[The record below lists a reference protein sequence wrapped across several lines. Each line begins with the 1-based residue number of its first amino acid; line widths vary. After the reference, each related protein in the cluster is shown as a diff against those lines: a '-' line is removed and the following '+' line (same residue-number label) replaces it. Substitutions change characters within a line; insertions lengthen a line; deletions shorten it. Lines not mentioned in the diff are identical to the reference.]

1 MSGSRIKK
9 SSVNA
14 ATAVLQNLLTIF
26 LTFVSRMIFVQ
37 ILDADYLGINGLFSN
52 VLNVL
57 ALADLGM
64 GTAMMYSLYK
74 PIAQNDQMAICALI
88 AFFKKVYLCIAFAVL
103 LIGMALIPALPLVIN
118 LDTPVEN
125 LELYY
130 FLALAN
136 VVSSYLFVYRTILAT
151 ADQKGYV
158 LSKYV
163 ILFKILLFAAQT
175 IVLLVFRNYL
185 LYLVAELIMNFLC
198 NLVQNAA
205 VVRMYPYL
213 KNTAPKLE
221 ASQKMKI
228 GKDVKSLFIYKVCG
242 TIQGNTDN
250 ILISVI
256 SGTVK
261 VGYYSNYLIIIN
273 AITSLITVAFTSV
286 KASVGNLIACEKSSK
301 GGEEQVYWIL
311 EFINYWLV
319 GFSSV
324 CLFCLFQDCIR
335 IFFGAEFVLSMPVL
349 LAIVINFYSINICQA
364 IWIFRET
371 TGLFHETKY
380 IPLATAILN
389 LILSVILG
397 MKWEMFGILIATA
410 LSRFLYIGWREPMI
424 LFRQYFG
431 AGLKKY
437 FLNYLKRALLTVV
450 VTFITYS
457 LCERIRWNNPYQNFG
472 CKVLV
477 CAIVPNL
484 CFILRF
490 FRTKEFDYVWH
501 SVIKPVFLR
510 WRQPLK

>member
-311 EFINYWLV
+311 EFVFISCSIL
-319 GFSSV
+319 
-324 CLFCLFQDCIR
+324 LHACI
-335 IFFGAEFVLSMPVL
+335 
-349 LAIVINFYSINICQA
+349 
-364 IWIFRET
+364 
-371 TGLFHETKY
+371 
-380 IPLATAILN
+380 
-389 LILSVILG
+389 
-397 MKWEMFGILIATA
+397 
-410 LSRFLYIGWREPMI
+410 
-424 LFRQYFG
+424 
-431 AGLKKY
+431 
-437 FLNYLKRALLTVV
+437 TVV
-450 VTFITYS
+450 
-457 LCERIRWNNPYQNFG
+457 
-472 CKVLV
+472 
-477 CAIVPNL
+477 
-484 CFILRF
+484 
-490 FRTKEFDYVWH
+490 
-501 SVIKPVFLR
+501 
-510 WRQPLK
+510 